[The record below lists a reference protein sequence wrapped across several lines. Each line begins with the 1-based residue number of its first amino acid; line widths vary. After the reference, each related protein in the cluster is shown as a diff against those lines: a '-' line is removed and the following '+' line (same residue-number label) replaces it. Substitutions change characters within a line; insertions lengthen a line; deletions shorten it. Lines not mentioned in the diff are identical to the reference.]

1 MTRHI
6 PLLLLVVILL
16 GSATLG
22 LSQTPENDAA
32 PEPPKPMR
40 ILNAH
45 LGELPGL
52 INADKTGPFVDL
64 VHAIDDLYPDVT
76 IKITIYPIAR
86 AMAGVISGKADLGL
100 PAIRNL
106 KDIDMLAYRFST
118 RSFGKVAHVI
128 YSNTAYPVTTD
139 MAYGI
144 VPTKRDLLIEAVPDY
159 MPFPVQRSMSIEQSL
174 RKLSRGRIDAFVW
187 AQEEADLMLKQLGLT
202 NIRREF
208 FGDFEDVFII
218 QKGAAG
224 DEMDEFLRQAID
236 QLAATGKLAEIY
248 EKIHRPYVEWQP
260 SPTAKAEPATTPPAT
275 P

>member
-1 MTRHI
+1 MIRHI
-6 PLLLLVVILL
+6 PLLLLAAALT
-16 GSATLG
+16 GSVTLG
-22 LSQTPENDAA
+22 LSRSTASDTATTQA
-32 PEPPKPMR
+32 KPVR
-40 ILNAH
+40 IINAH

-86 AMAGVISGKADLGL
+86 AMAGVIAGKADLGL

-106 KDIDMLAYRFST
+106 KDAEMLPYRFST
-118 RSFGKVAHVI
+118 RSFGKVTHVI
-128 YSNTAYPVTTD
+128 YSNTANPVTTD

-159 MPFPVQRSMSIEQSL
+159 MPFSVQRSMSIEQSL

-187 AQEEADLMLKQLGLT
+187 AQEEADLMLKHLGLT
-202 NIRREF
+202 NVRREF

-224 DEMDEFLRQAID
+224 DEMDEFLRNAID
-236 QLAATGKLAEIY
+236 QLAASGKLAEIY
-248 EKIHRPYVEWQP
+248 NKIHRPYVEWQP
-260 SPTAKAEPATTPPAT
+260 SPPAKTEPASIQPAT

>member
-6 PLLLLVVILL
+6 PILLLTSALL
-16 GSATLG
+16 GSISLG
-22 LSQTPENDAA
+22 LSGSTASDSAA
-32 PEPPKPMR
+32 EQAKPVHT
-40 ILNAH
+40 LNAH

-64 VHAIDDLYPDVT
+64 VRAIDDLHPDVT
-76 IKITIYPIAR
+76 IRITIYPIAR
-86 AMAGVISGKADLGL
+86 AMAGVIAGKADLGL

-106 KDIDMLAYRFST
+106 REVDMLPYRFST

-128 YSNTAYPVTTD
+128 YSNTAHPVTTD

-159 MPFPVQRSMSIEQSL
+159 MPFSVQRSMSIEQSL

-187 AQEEADLMLKQLGLT
+187 AQEEADLMLKNLKLT

-218 QKGAAG
+218 QKGGGG
-224 DEMDEFLRQAID
+224 DEIDEFLSRSIE

-260 SPTAKAEPATTPPAT
+260 SPPAKAEPATTPPAT

>member
-6 PLLLLVVILL
+6 PLLLLVVTLL

-22 LSQTPENDAA
+22 LSQTPENDPA
-32 PEPPKPMR
+32 PEPPKPLR

-45 LGELPGL
+45 LGVLPGL

-64 VHAIDDLYPDVT
+64 VHAIDDLSPEVT
-76 IKITIYPIAR
+76 IKITIYPMAR
-86 AMAGVISGKADLGL
+86 AMAGVIAGKADLAL

-106 KDIDMLAYRFST
+106 QDAEMLPYRFST
-118 RSFGKVAHVI
+118 RSFGNVTHVI
-128 YSNTAYPVTTD
+128 YSNTSYPVTTD

-159 MPFPVQRSMSIEQSL
+159 MPFPVKRSMTIEQSL
-174 RKLSRGRIDAFVW
+174 RKLSRGRIDGFIW
-187 AQEEADLMLKQLGLT
+187 AQEEADLMLQQLGLT

-218 QKGAAG
+218 PKGPAG
-224 DEMDEFLRQAID
+224 DEMDEFLRHAID
-236 QLAATGKLAEIY
+236 QLAASGKLTEIY
-248 EKIHRPYVEWQP
+248 GKIHHPYVEWQP
-260 SPTAKAEPATTPPAT
+260 SPPAKAEPATTKPTT

>member
-1 MTRHI
+1 MTRHL
-6 PLLLLVVILL
+6 PLLLLVATLL

-22 LSQTPENDAA
+22 LSQTTASDKGTEQ
-32 PEPPKPMR
+32 PKQVR
-40 ILNAH
+40 VLNAH

-187 AQEEADLMLKQLGLT
+187 AQEEADLMLRQLQLT
-202 NIRREF
+202 NIHREH

-218 QKGAAG
+218 AKGAAG
-224 DEMDEFLRQAID
+224 DEMDRFIGEAID
-236 QLAATGKLAEIY
+236 KLAASGKLTEIY
-248 EKIHRPYVEWQP
+248 SKLHLPYVQWQP
-260 SPTAKAEPATTPPAT
+260 HSEPLPQAVKSP
-275 P
+275 

>member
-1 MTRHI
+1 MNLTRHI
-6 PLLLLVVILL
+6 PNLPLLVALL

-22 LSQTPENDAA
+22 LSQSMASDLATNPA
-32 PEPPKPMR
+32 KPVR

-64 VHAIDDLYPDVT
+64 VRAIDDLHPDVT
-76 IKITIYPIAR
+76 IRITVYPIAR
-86 AMAGVISGKADLGL
+86 AMAGVINHKADLGL

-106 KDIDMLAYRFST
+106 KDVDMLPYRFST

-128 YSNTAYPVTTD
+128 YSNTANPVTTD

-144 VPTKRDLLIEAVPDY
+144 EATQRDLLIEAVPGEL
-159 MPFPVQRSMSIEQSL
+159 PFQVQRSMSIEQSL
-174 RKLSRGRIDAFVW
+174 RKLSRGRIDAFIW
-187 AQEEADLMLKQLGLT
+187 AQEEADLMLRQLGLT
-202 NIRREF
+202 NIQREF

-224 DEMDEFLRQAID
+224 NEMDAFLAQAIE
-236 QLAATGKLAEIY
+236 KLAESGKLEAIY
-248 EKIHRPYVEWQP
+248 SKIHSPYEHWQP
-260 SPTAKAEPATTPPAT
+260 YPEPLPAAKPVKTP
-275 P
+275 

>member
-1 MTRHI
+1 MIRHI
-6 PLLLLVVILL
+6 PLLLLATALT
-16 GSATLG
+16 GSVTLG
-22 LSQTPENDAA
+22 LSRSTASDTATTQA
-32 PEPPKPMR
+32 KPVR
-40 ILNAH
+40 IINAH

-86 AMAGVISGKADLGL
+86 AMVGVIAGKADLGL

-106 KDIDMLAYRFST
+106 KDVDMLPYRFST
-118 RSFGKVAHVI
+118 RSFGKVTHVV
-128 YSNTAYPVTTD
+128 YSNTANPVTTD

-187 AQEEADLMLKQLGLT
+187 AQEEADLMLKNLKLT
-202 NIRREF
+202 NIHREF

-218 QKGAAG
+218 QKGG
-224 DEMDEFLRQAID
+224 
-236 QLAATGKLAEIY
+236 TGMK
-248 EKIHRPYVEWQP
+248 W
-260 SPTAKAEPATTPPAT
+260 TNF
-275 P
+275 